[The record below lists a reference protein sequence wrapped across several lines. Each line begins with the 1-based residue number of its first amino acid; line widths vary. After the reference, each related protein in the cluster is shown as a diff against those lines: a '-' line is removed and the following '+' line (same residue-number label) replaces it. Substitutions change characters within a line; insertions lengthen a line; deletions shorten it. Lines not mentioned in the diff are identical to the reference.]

1 MKTILL
7 ILGCLGLSV
16 ATWAQQTTEKKA
28 GRVGIGLYYNPSF
41 TYRTLTT
48 STTEGAAIKELRNQ
62 QEIFGI
68 SQSAG
73 MTVDVR
79 IVPKVRIEL
88 GVLYGDRTYRTR
100 VEELQWTDNSANA
113 PSAAYISFHHYYGDI
128 PLKVKYDFLQTDKF
142 NCFAGVGATLSI
154 FGQYNR
160 NTHLKEGNTWR
171 VANKDKNYFVQYDEA
186 NFFAL
191 VDAGIEYK
199 LSKAFKLAVAIN
211 GQIPLKAANSN
222 LELKEY
228 FYSVGLGIGF
238 IYNPLV
244 KVK

>member
-1 MKTILL
+1 M
-7 ILGCLGLSV
+7 GLSV

-48 STTEGAAIKELRNQ
+48 STTEGAAIKQMRNQ

-73 MTVDVR
+73 MTVDIR

-100 VEELQWTDNSANA
+100 VEELQWTANSEEA
-113 PSAAYISFHHYYGDI
+113 PSAAYMSFHHYYGDI
-128 PLKVKYDFLQTDKF
+128 PLKVKYDFLQTEKF
-142 NCFAGVGATLSI
+142 NLFAGVGATLSI

-199 LSKAFKLAVAIN
+199 LSKAFKLAVAVN
-211 GQIPLKAANSN
+211 GQIPLKAANAN